1 MKKNFY
7 LTLLLLLAA
16 STALAHDFEVDG
28 IFYRIKGNNASVTY
42 KGSSEYQYSN
52 EYSGSLT
59 IPSTVTYDGVTYPV
73 TSIDIY
79 AFYQCYNLTS
89 VTIPNS
95 VTYIGGGAFCYCSGL
110 TNVNIP
116 NTITSIENSTFYYC
130 TSLTSI
136 DIPNSVTSLGY
147 SAFSNCSGLT
157 SIDIPN
163 TVTSIGGWAFG
174 SCTGLTSITIP
185 KSVTSIGDKTFY
197 ECVGLTSMTVEEGNT
212 HYDSRNGCNAIIET
226 ESNTLLAGCQ
236 NTVIPNTVT
245 SIGDWAFLDCYGL
258 TSVTIPSSIT
268 SMGERVFSGCYG
280 LTSITVEEGNTR
292 FDSRN
297 GCNAIIETE
306 SNTLIT
312 GCQNTVIPNTV
323 TSIGGWA
330 FRDCITLTSVNIPNS
345 VTSIGEYAFF
355 GCTGLTSLTIPNSVT
370 TIDECAFWGCRGVTS
385 VNIPNSVTF
394 LGTSAFGWCTSLAS
408 VTIPNSVTT
417 ISDYAFRDCY
427 VLNDVYCLIEDL
439 SNVTIGR
446 SVFYV
451 YPPTGNSFD
460 YSGRTLHIP
469 MGTRASYKAETD
481 WSRFFG
487 AIVEM
492 EPTVVPGDIDGDGK
506 LTVSDV
512 TDLVDK
518 ILDGSATIEN
528 LPAADVNGDGVIS
541 IADIADIIDLIL
553 ASNQ

>member
-197 ECVGLTSMTVEEGNT
+197 ECV
-212 HYDSRNGCNAIIET
+212 
-226 ESNTLLAGCQ
+226 
-236 NTVIPNTVT
+236 
-245 SIGDWAFLDCYGL
+245 
-258 TSVTIPSSIT
+258 
-268 SMGERVFSGCYG
+268 G

-528 LPAADVNGDGVIS
+528 FPAADVNGDGVIS
-541 IADIADIIDLIL
+541 VADLADLVDQIL